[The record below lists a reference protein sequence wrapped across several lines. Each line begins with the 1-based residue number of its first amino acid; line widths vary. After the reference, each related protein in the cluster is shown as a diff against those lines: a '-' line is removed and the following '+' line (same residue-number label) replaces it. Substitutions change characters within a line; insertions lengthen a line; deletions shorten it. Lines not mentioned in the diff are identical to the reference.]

1 MEEIEELRR
10 NNHVMTLTY
19 IDTDSEVFYDRV
31 APICFKGLEND
42 QYLPALTEDDRAAIF
57 PVAHITCVKRD
68 RSADDLSLAG
78 GLRRR
83 TLRATVFRCGK
94 DNVILS
100 HDIRLSDTY
109 YRNNILKAIQRTT
122 D

>member
-10 NNHVMTLTY
+10 YNHVMTLTY

-57 PVAHITCVKRD
+57 PVAHITCV
-68 RSADDLSLAG
+68 SETEA
-78 GLRRR
+78 
-83 TLRATVFRCGK
+83 
-94 DNVILS
+94 
-100 HDIRLSDTY
+100 
-109 YRNNILKAIQRTT
+109 RTT
-122 D
+122 FPLPGDFDAERFAQRFFDAEKIM